1 MKGAIATKYVLKIL
15 GQNGWRRIRVNGSHA
30 IYYKNGISV
39 PVKVTKKEI
48 PIGTLSSIMKI
59 TGLSFD

>member
-1 MKGAIATKYVLKIL
+1 MKGAVATRHVLKIL

-30 IYYKNGISV
+30 IYFKDGISV
-39 PVKVTKKEI
+39 PIKVTKKKY
-48 PIGTLSSIMKI
+48 PPVTYYSIMKI

>member
-1 MKGAIATKYVLKIL
+1 MKGAVATRHVLKIL

-30 IYYKNGISV
+30 IYSKDGISV
-39 PVKVTKKEI
+39 PIKVTKQEI

>member
-1 MKGAIATKYVLKIL
+1 MKGAVATRHVLKVL
-15 GQNGWRRIRVNGSHA
+15 EQNGWVRVRMNGSHA
-30 IYYKNGISV
+30 IYSKNGISV

-48 PIGTLSSIMKI
+48 PAGTLSNIRKI

>member
-1 MKGAIATKYVLKIL
+1 MKGAVATRYVLKIL

-30 IYYKNGISV
+30 IYSKDGISV
-39 PVKVTKKEI
+39 PIKVTKKEI